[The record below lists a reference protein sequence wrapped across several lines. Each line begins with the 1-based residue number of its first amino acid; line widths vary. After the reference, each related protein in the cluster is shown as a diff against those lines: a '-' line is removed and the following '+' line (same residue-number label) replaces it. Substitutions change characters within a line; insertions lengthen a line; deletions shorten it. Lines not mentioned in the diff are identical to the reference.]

1 MVISDEIINS
11 FSNILIHS
19 KVNEEINHNDDL
31 QINQRK
37 LFSIEV
43 HTNRCR
49 SEQSI
54 EHDTKF
60 STVTLTMLMYVRARR
75 QFNAEGMK

>member
-1 MVISDEIINS
+1 MVTMTY
-11 FSNILIHS
+11 L
-19 KVNEEINHNDDL
+19 
-31 QINQRK
+31 INQRK
-37 LFSIEV
+37 QFSIEV

-49 SEQSI
+49 SEQST

-60 STVTLTMLMYVRARR
+60 STVTFTMLMYVRARR